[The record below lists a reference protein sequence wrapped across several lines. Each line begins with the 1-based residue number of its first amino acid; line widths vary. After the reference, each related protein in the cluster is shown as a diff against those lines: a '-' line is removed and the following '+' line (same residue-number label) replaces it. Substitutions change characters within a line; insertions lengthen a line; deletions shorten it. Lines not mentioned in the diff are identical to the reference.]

1 MASPDLWN
9 GLVLAAFVL
18 ALCALAVAVALV
30 AIWRD
35 EERSTRAGVA
45 HLLAALGALAG
56 AVEQARAEAHAARNA
71 IHSLTPALTDI
82 HREACG
88 PVSLRPA
95 KLPPNLGVS
104 PGPENVTPV

>member
-1 MASPDLWN
+1 MASPEMWS
-9 GLVLAAFVL
+9 GLILAALFL
-18 ALCALAVAVALV
+18 AFCALAVAAVLL

-71 IHSLTPALTDI
+71 VHSLTPALTDI

-95 KLPPNLGVS
+95 KLPPILGAS
-104 PGPENVTPV
+104 PGAEDVTPV